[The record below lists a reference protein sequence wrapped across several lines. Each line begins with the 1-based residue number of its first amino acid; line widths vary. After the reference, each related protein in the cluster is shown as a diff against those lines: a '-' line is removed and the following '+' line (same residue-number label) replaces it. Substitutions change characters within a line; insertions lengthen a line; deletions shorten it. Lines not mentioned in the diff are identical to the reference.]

1 MKWAALLGNPLG
13 HTLSPLIHQAA
24 FQQVGME
31 GTYIPIQVKE
41 GYLEEVVTGLCF
53 MENLLGFNVTVPFK
67 EAIKRLMDFS
77 SREVDLIGAVNTVKR
92 GEDKLIGYN
101 TDWSGFLAALDET
114 WGTKWEGKRTLV
126 LGGGGAARAVI
137 YALYIRKAT
146 KILVATR
153 SQVKGERLK
162 EELPWSSLE
171 VIPFQRE
178 AIERALNEA
187 DLLVNATPVGLKGEE
202 MPFSLKSTKKEGMV
216 MDLIYNPPITPLL
229 REAKEQGLRY
239 SNGLSMLLY
248 QALEAFYIWTGKRPD
263 PHPIKALLEN
273 WEKLQEQPK
282 NLR

>member
-24 FQQVGME
+24 FQEVGME
-31 GTYIPIQVKE
+31 GAYIPIQVKE

-67 EAIKRLMDFS
+67 EATKRLMDFS

-114 WGTKWEGKRTLV
+114 WGTKWEGKRALV

-137 YALYIRKAT
+137 YALHIRKAT

-187 DLLVNATPVGLKGEE
+187 DLLVNATPLGLKGEE
-202 MPFSLKSTKKEGMV
+202 MPFSLKNTKKEGIV
-216 MDLIYNPPITPLL
+216 LDLIYNPPITPLL

-248 QALEAFYIWTGKRPD
+248 QALEAFYIWTGQRPD